1 MSSEESS
8 LWALFVSAF
17 VSSTLLPGGSEV
29 FLGVLLDQKS
39 HVRWVLWGIA
49 SLGNTL
55 GGMSTWG
62 LGRFMAWWYPIA
74 PLTKPRYQQALKRLQ
89 QWGSPALLLSWV
101 PILGD
106 PLCFVA
112 GCIRTHWM
120 VALGCIGGG
129 KAIRY
134 ALIVM
139 AFT

>member
-1 MSSEESS
+1 MLSEESS

-17 VSSTLLPGGSEV
+17 VSATLFPGASEV
-29 FLGVLLDQKS
+29 LLGVLLDQKS
-39 HVRWVLWGIA
+39 HDRWELWAIA

-74 PLTKPRYQQALKRLQ
+74 PLTKPRHQQALTRLQ

-112 GCIRTHWM
+112 GWIRTHWII
-120 VALGCIGGG
+120 ALGYIGGG

-134 ALIVM
+134 ALIVL
-139 AFT
+139 ALT

>member
-1 MSSEESS
+1 MLSEESS

-17 VSSTLLPGGSEV
+17 VSATLFPGASEV
-29 FLGVLLDQKS
+29 LLGVLLDQKS
-39 HVRWVLWGIA
+39 HDRWELWAIA

-62 LGRFMAWWYPIA
+62 LGRFMAWWYPIEF
-74 PLTKPRYQQALKRLQ
+74 LTKPRHQQALTRLQ

-112 GCIRTHWM
+112 GWIRTHWII
-120 VALGCIGGG
+120 ALGYIGGG

-134 ALIVM
+134 ALIVL
-139 AFT
+139 ALT